1 MTLRVNRPERRF
13 GGKTYTESVPL
24 QRVRAYPNTRQVLE
38 EWCFLCR
45 CMLQTGSV
53 FPLAAEPPLVVR
65 LVARLAKP

>member
-13 GGKTYTESVPL
+13 GGKTYTESGCFRDLGRIQTPVKS
-24 QRVRAYPNTRQVLE
+24 LE
-38 EWCFLCR
+38 LVFFCR